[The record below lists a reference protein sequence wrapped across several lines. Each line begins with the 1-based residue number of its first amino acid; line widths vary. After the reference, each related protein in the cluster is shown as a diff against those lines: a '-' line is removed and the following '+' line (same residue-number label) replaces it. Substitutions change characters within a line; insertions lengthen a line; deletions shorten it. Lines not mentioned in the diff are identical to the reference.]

1 MTSIKEL
8 QEIHKEEMN
17 NFKATN
23 FTYNKAL
30 EELKLAHT
38 ATSLAEQFKSLLKVV
53 NRYHNPTDN
62 QIKQGLLKH
71 SQVLK
76 LIKTINRPADKNLQ
90 DAYNLAVEEFQNID

>member
-30 EELKLAHT
+30 EELKVADK
-38 ATSLAEQFKSLLKVV
+38 ANSLAEQFKSLLKVV

-71 SQVLK
+71 QQVL
-76 LIKTINRPADKNLQ
+76 R
-90 DAYNLAVEEFQNID
+90 